1 MAQQVAPIKQTLHVK
16 DEIEARNVEFLRR
29 FAAKDAQGVAALY
42 TPDAVVFPPNMDMMT
57 GRDAITAIWQGAF
70 DMGVTR
76 ATLTTIEALHA
87 GPYANEYG
95 TYEMFVGDTK
105 VDWGKYMVLW
115 RKDGAEWFLHRD
127 MWNSSQPAK

>member
-1 MAQQVAPIKQTLHVK
+1 MKTLS
-16 DEIEARNVEFLRR
+16 
-29 FAAKDAQGVAALY
+29 FAIVTLSLLFGTLSFAEDNG
-42 TPDAVVFPPNMDMMT
+42 NMDMMT